1 LQGYQ
6 IAPDRVAPWL
16 KSWIPAALAEGA
28 KQQRMTMQAQNAWI
42 RQIRIRQQT
51 VCELPDVSRVPVAKH
66 PLLGRYFWALF
77 TTVAGRDL
85 ITSLD
90 LPRAKSSF
98 ALTPKL
104 VAASTTAMTPKDAN
118 IDFALIVKSPFS
130 FAPAG
135 YLPGREIEIPN
146 YFSVNRCARV
156 IGLLRS

>member
-1 LQGYQ
+1 
-6 IAPDRVAPWL
+6 
-16 KSWIPAALAEGA
+16 
-28 KQQRMTMQAQNAWI
+28 MTVQAQNAWI

-51 VCELPDVSRVPVAKH
+51 VCELPEVSRVPVAKH

-85 ITSLD
+85 ITSFD

-118 IDFALIVKSPFS
+118 IDFALIVKPPFS
-130 FAPAG
+130 FAPQA
-135 YLPGREIEIPN
+135 IPRGAKLKHRTT
-146 YFSVNRCARV
+146 SPLTGAL
-156 IGLLRS
+156 GS